1 MTGGMTIGRK
11 VALACGLIAA
21 ISIGS
26 SALLIWQ
33 GLEQEHLT
41 ADVRHTFEADEA
53 ISEYRSTISIANSSI
68 RQMIVSGRLDTV
80 EDFDRQVEAIEE
92 GKATVEAALA
102 STPLLEGF
110 IPALEEVQALVD
122 QWVSSVALPQIQDMD
137 DPYTADIA
145 RTRQTLPDALRLD
158 REIRTQ
164 INDLLH
170 DARQMGNAALVD
182 LRRSQDMLLITAG
195 AVGVVL
201 TIIAVVVIMVFQT
214 GIVRPLRRLT
224 EATNKLQK
232 RDWSVAIPG
241 QDKRDELAELARA
254 LAVLRDE
261 GKHNDEHEAE
271 RKVQAEKELA
281 RANEVRDATNL
292 FHGQANIVLGD
303 LDGAG
308 ASLSDAAEALGSM
321 ASETFTFTQA
331 VSDSA
336 QSTGES
342 VQRVAASIEEMSISV
357 NEISSQMQHTS
368 DLIRQTTTASET
380 AVEQVGGLLK
390 KSEKIHQ
397 VIGFIN
403 NIAGQI
409 NLLALNATIE
419 SARAGEAGKGFAVVA
434 QQVKELADQT
444 GNATEEITSVIN
456 EVTADISRVVTTIED
471 IGSSIRVVNDNSSA
485 VAAAVEEQNAALT
498 EISSSI
504 GVVSNQTSTV
514 ANSVKG
520 VEDKFGE
527 TRKLADDVAA
537 LSNTLKASQK
547 RMSGE
552 ISSFIQ
558 TVTNDDNPP
567 KAAA

>member
-80 EDFDRQVEAIEE
+80 EDFDRQVEAIKE

-170 DARQMGNAALVD
+170 DARQIGNAALVD

>member
-1 MTGGMTIGRK
+1 MIGGMTIGRT

-26 SALLIWQ
+26 SAILIWQ
-33 GLEQEHLT
+33 SLQQEDIT
-41 ADVRHTFEADEA
+41 AEVHSTIGADEA
-53 ISEYRSTISIANSSI
+53 INDYRSSITSANASV
-68 RQMIVSGRLDTV
+68 RTMIISGRLDSVANFDEQIARIDEMSAKTIEALSHSAGLQEYIPVV
-80 EDFDRQVEAIEE
+80 EDI
-92 GKATVEAALA
+92 
-102 STPLLEGF
+102 
-110 IPALEEVQALVD
+110 QALVA
-122 QWVSSVALPQIQDMD
+122 QWVETVARPQIEDMN

-145 RTRQTLPDALRLD
+145 RTRQILPEAVRLD
-158 REIRTQ
+158 REIGTKIRE
-164 INDLLH
+164 LLH
-170 DARQMGNAALVD
+170 DARDVGNTSLAT
-182 LRRSQDMLLITAG
+182 LRRSQSVLLFTSG

-201 TIIAVVVIMVFQT
+201 TIIAVAVISVFQT

-224 EATNKLQK
+224 EVTQKLQK

-241 QDKRDELAELARA
+241 QDKTDELAELARA

-261 GKHNDEHEAE
+261 GKSNDENEAA
-271 RKVQAEKELA
+271 RKVKAEKELA
-281 RANEVRDATNL
+281 RATEVRNATNL

-308 ASLSDAAEALGSM
+308 ASLSNAAAALGSM
-321 ASETFTFTQA
+321 ASETFNFTQN
-331 VSDSA
+331 VTNSA

-357 NEISSQMQHTS
+357 NEISSQMQSTS
-368 DLIRQTTTASET
+368 ELIRQTTSASEK
-380 AVEQVGGLLK
+380 AVDQVGGLLK

-419 SARAGEAGKGFAVVA
+419 AARAGEAGKGFAVVA

-471 IGSSIRVVNDNSSA
+471 IGSSIRTVNDNSSA

-498 EISSSI
+498 EISSSVGI
-504 GVVSNQTSTV
+504 VSNQTATV
-514 ANSVKG
+514 ASSVKG
-520 VEDKFGE
+520 VEEKFGQ
-527 TRKLADDVAA
+527 TRKLAADVAA
-537 LSNTLKASQK
+537 LSDTLKESQK

-552 ISSFIQ
+552 VSSFIK
-558 TVTNDDNPP
+558 TVNNDDGPRS
-567 KAAA
+567 AAA

>member
-1 MTGGMTIGRK
+1 MIGGMTIGRK

-21 ISIGS
+21 ISIGAS
-26 SALLIWQ
+26 TLLVWQ
-33 GLEQEHLT
+33 GVKQQHVT
-41 ADVRHTFEADEA
+41 AEVSHTLDADEA
-53 ISEYRSTISIANSSI
+53 IIDYRSSIRAANASI

-80 EDFDRQVEAIEE
+80 EDFAAQVETIDTMSAAAAAAMA
-92 GKATVEAALA
+92 ATPLFEHFVSDVEA
-102 STPLLEGF
+102 
-110 IPALEEVQALVD
+110 VQALVRE
-122 QWVSSVALPQIQDMD
+122 WVETVALPQIEDMD

-145 RTRQTLPDALRLD
+145 RTRQMLPQSLRLD
-158 REIRTQ
+158 REIDDDITE
-164 INDLLH
+164 LLH
-170 DARQMGNAALVD
+170 RTRAIGNAALTD
-182 LRRSQDMLLITAG
+182 LRRSQKVQLFTAG
-195 AVGVVL
+195 AIGVVL
-201 TIIAVVVIMVFQT
+201 TVIAVAVISVFQT

-261 GKHNDEHEAE
+261 GKLNDEHEAD
-271 RKVQAEKELA
+271 RKLKAEKELA
-281 RANEVRDATNL
+281 RATEVRDATNL

-368 DLIRQTTTASET
+368 DLIRQTTFASEK

-444 GNATEEITSVIN
+444 GNATEEITAVIN
-456 EVTADISRVVTTIED
+456 EVTADISGVVTTIED
-471 IGSSIRVVNDNSSA
+471 IGTSIRTVNDNSSA

-498 EISSSI
+498 EISSSVGI
-504 GVVSNQTSTV
+504 VSNQTSTV
-514 ANSVKG
+514 ADSVRG
-520 VEDKFGE
+520 VEEKFAE
-527 TRKLADDVAA
+527 TQKLADDVAA
-537 LSNTLKASQK
+537 LSQRLKESQV
-547 RMSGE
+547 RMTGE
-552 ISSFIQ
+552 IDTFLK
-558 TVTNDDNPP
+558 TVTNDDTPQT
-567 KAAA
+567 KAA